1 MARLDI
7 QGTKMKSVL
16 RQASSLLPD
25 SLRRRMRRWRYSS
38 QIRQGTFKTDEPE
51 FGQLE
56 QWIRPGDTVIDVGAN
71 VGHYTVRLARIVG
84 STGRVIAFEP
94 VPHTFAMLVE
104 NLESAALGHVTFV
117 NAAATREPARLK
129 FDVPQ
134 WEWGGLNYYQSRVSD
149 AGTTEVVGLPVDA
162 VLPPGKVTF
171 VKVDVEG
178 HELACLHG
186 CRRLLERDHPML
198 MVEGDETAVR
208 DFLAGFGYTGRRLDG
223 SPNTLY
229 AAAGASI

>member
-1 MARLDI
+1 
-7 QGTKMKSVL
+7 MKSVL
-16 RQASSLLPD
+16 QRATSLLPD
-25 SLRRRMRRWRYSS
+25 SFRRRLRRWRYSS
-38 QIRQGTFKTDEPE
+38 QIRQGTFQTDEPE

-84 STGRVIAFEP
+84 PEGRVIAFEP

-104 NLESAALGHVTFV
+104 NVESAALGQVSFV
-117 NAAATREPARLK
+117 NAAATSEPARLR

-134 WEWGGLNYYQSRVSD
+134 WEHGGLNYYQSRVS
-149 AGTTEVVGLPVDA
+149 ASGETEVVGLPVDA
-162 VLPPGKVTF
+162 VLPPGRVSF

-178 HELACLHG
+178 HELACLKG
-186 CRRLLERDHPML
+186 CRRLIERDRPML

-208 DFLAGFGYTGRRLDG
+208 EYLAGFGYSGRRLDG

-229 AAAGASI
+229 TVA